1 MPDRDR
7 DSKLPPRPRRTIMK
21 PAVEVHTAPFG
32 LVAEFW
38 ESLKLDPA
46 PIRELRTKYE
56 AHLDAGGRPIIVVDM
71 LGVAYALSLAL
82 GQFVTLQKFAR
93 SRGGTIIFCN
103 VDLMVQEV
111 FRISK
116 LEALFEFATDRAAAI
131 ERAAAIDAAPEAD
144 EPPSSPAQPQ
154 ATTPESGPASAPP
167 AAPPSPRPAR
177 NSGGGNLLRR
187 HRRGML

>member
-1 MPDRDR
+1 
-7 DSKLPPRPRRTIMK
+7 
-21 PAVEVHTAPFG
+21 
-32 LVAEFW
+32 VAEFW

-46 PIRELRTKYE
+46 PIKELRTKYE
-56 AHLDAGGRPIIVVDM
+56 AHLESGGRPIIVVDM

-93 SRGGTIIFCN
+93 TRGGTIIFCN

-116 LEALFEFATDRAAAI
+116 LEALFEFATDRAAAL
-131 ERAAAIDAAPEAD
+131 ERAAELAASAAGNGARPSGEKPPDDATAAEPASTAGPAPE
-144 EPPSSPAQPQ
+144 
-154 ATTPESGPASAPP
+154 SAPP
-167 AAPPSPRPAR
+167 KAPPETKPAR

>member
-1 MPDRDR
+1 
-7 DSKLPPRPRRTIMK
+7 
-21 PAVEVHTAPFG
+21 VHTEPRG

-46 PIRELRTKYE
+46 PIKELRTKYE
-56 AHLDAGGRPIIVVDM
+56 AHLKSGGRPMIVVDM

-93 SRGGTIIFCN
+93 TKGGTIIFCN
-103 VDLMVQEV
+103 VDPMVREV

-116 LEALFEFATDRAAAI
+116 LEALFEFATDRAAGL
-131 ERAAAIDAAPEAD
+131 ERAAALSAGPGGDGTPST
-144 EPPSSPAQPQ
+144 PPPP
-154 ATTPESGPASAPP
+154 PASETPTPTSAP
-167 AAPPSPRPAR
+167 ASRPAR
-177 NSGGGNLLRR
+177 GSGGGNLLRR